1 MSPEIKLNWP
11 RLDSFIINDEILYR
25 KWESNDGIN
34 YDLHL
39 VIPKRLKSFVLNQV
53 HNTLTGGHLGVRKN
67 FIQDQ
72 KEILLVS
79 N

>member
-25 KWESNDGIN
+25 KWESNDGKN

-39 VIPKRLKSFVLNQV
+39 VIPKSLNGFVLNQV
-53 HNTLTGGHLGVRKN
+53 HNTL
-67 FIQDQ
+67 IAQ
-72 KEILLVS
+72 VS
-79 N
+79 HFEHQFFTSFLI